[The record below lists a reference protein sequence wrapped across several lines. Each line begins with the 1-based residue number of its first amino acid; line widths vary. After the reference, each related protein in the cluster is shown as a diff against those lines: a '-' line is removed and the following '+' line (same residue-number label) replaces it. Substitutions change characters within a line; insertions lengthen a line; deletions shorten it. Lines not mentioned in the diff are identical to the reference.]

1 MTDLDHSRGNAHH
14 LPPLLFSEESRSPTL
29 AEKKNELLQRISL
42 PYLSIPPSSL
52 TGLFSNSFKT
62 PEIQPSQRILQ
73 SDTTLTH
80 LHTQS
85 VKATGSPADPLVVV
99 AVSFIPQDRF
109 VTKWASCEYHLGT
122 TYLKLAEVPWQP
134 AWQ

>member
-1 MTDLDHSRGNAHH
+1 MTDLYHSRGITF
-14 LPPLLFSEESRSPTL
+14 LPHSFLRTQEARHMQR
-29 AEKKNELLQRISL
+29 KKNELLQRISP

-52 TGLFSNSFKT
+52 TGLFSNSFRA
-62 PEIQPSQRILQ
+62 PEEQPSQRIQQ
-73 SDTTLTH
+73 SDTTSTH
-80 LHTQS
+80 LHMQS
-85 VKATGSPADPLVVV
+85 AKATGSPADPLVVA

-122 TYLKLAEVPWQP
+122 TYLKLAQVPWQP